1 MGRAAWSGRGP
12 CAGPRR
18 NKPKLRENGETNIQR
33 GGSRARQSEQRET
46 EGSHLPLP
54 GTTSGPKRRSS
65 DRSCRRTPGDRRDC
79 CAAGNRAVRNRW
91 VPAPIPGSVL
101 SSLIHPH
108 ATVAIGWGSGQH
120 SRTGFDSDSMFLE
133 NSPIW
138 GQGIIARRTRSRAAG
153 DRGPALVRTPGV
165 QAGHQRRAAWGV
177 GRHRHWKRV
186 LGRCRC
192 NGGFP
197 GCWAGRNEAS
207 GEPVIVRIQNG

>member
-133 NSPIW
+133 NSPNLW
-138 GQGIIARRTRSRAAG
+138 AGNHSETDPKSCGGRSRPGACPNAG
-153 DRGPALVRTPGV
+153 SSSGAPTTGCVGSRAPQTLEKSLGQVPM
-165 QAGHQRRAAWGV
+165 QRRIPWL
-177 GRHRHWKRV
+177 
-186 LGRCRC
+186 LG
-192 NGGFP
+192 GP
-197 GCWAGRNEAS
+197 E
-207 GEPVIVRIQNG
+207 